1 MEEKIIIKGK
11 FSKTNILMIIF
22 GIIALIFAILS
33 CVYLV
38 DFIDHYRRPDFYA
51 YCEEFP
57 IYFTIAIVFLVA
69 TIISYFAMNR
79 CEIVVTNKKVFGK
92 VKFGER
98 VDLPLNQ
105 ISSVGQGLFKS
116 ISVATSSGIIRF
128 WLLSNRQEVFSAIS
142 ELLSQF
148 QNSNNQTV
156 IHKEEQ
162 LSSAD
167 ELKKYK
173 DLLDS
178 GVITQEE
185 FDAKKKQLLGL

>member
-1 MEEKIIIKGK
+1 MEEKIIIKGE

-22 GIIALIFAILS
+22 GIIAVIFAIIG
-33 CVYLV
+33 CVYLEE
-38 DFIDHYRRPDFYA
+38 YMA
-51 YCEEFP
+51 YYGFNIYGYGAEYP
-57 IYFTIAIVFLVA
+57 IFFTIAIVFLVA
-69 TIISYFAMNR
+69 AIISYFAMNR
-79 CEIVVTNKKVFGK
+79 CEIIVSNKKVFGK
-92 VKFGER
+92 VKFGKR

-105 ISSVGQGLFKS
+105 ISSVGQGWFKS

>member
-22 GIIALIFAILS
+22 GIVAVIFAIIG
-33 CVYLV
+33 CVYL
-38 DFIDHYRRPDFYA
+38 
-51 YCEEFP
+51 EEFMAYYGFNIYGYGEEYP
-57 IYFTIAIVFLVA
+57 IFFTIAIVFLVA
-69 TIISYFAMNR
+69 AIISYLVMNR
-79 CEIVVTNKKVFGK
+79 CEIVVSNKKVFGK
-92 VKFGER
+92 VKFGKR

-105 ISSVGQGLFKS
+105 ISSVGQGWFKS

-148 QNSNNQTV
+148 QNNNQTV
-156 IHKEEQ
+156 IHKEEK

>member
-22 GIIALIFAILS
+22 GIIAIVFAIIGF
-33 CVYLV
+33 VYLEK
-38 DFIDHYRRPDFYA
+38 YMA
-51 YCEEFP
+51 YYGFNIYGIGEEYP
-57 IYFTIAIVFLVA
+57 IFFVIAFAFLVA
-69 TIISYFAMNR
+69 AVLSYLAMNR
-79 CEIVVTNKKVFGK
+79 CEIVVSNKKVFGK
-92 VKFGER
+92 VKFGKR

-105 ISSVGQGLFKS
+105 ISSVGQGWFKS

-148 QNSNNQTV
+148 QHNNNQAV
-156 IHKEEQ
+156 IHKEEKA
-162 LSSAD
+162 SSAD
-167 ELKKYK
+167 ELKKFK
-173 DLLDS
+173 NLLDD

-185 FDAKKKQLLGL
+185 FDMKKKQLLEL